1 MSAGNWTPAGLTL
14 TLGSD
19 ANLHV
24 YQTGTTTDAVAP
36 CPPASMTNI
45 EITSPS
51 STGYNLVVD
60 STNGDPI
67 PAGGLNYCGAGGLIK
82 TGSGRAILFSTNT
95 NTAGTIVS
103 AGTLLINTA
112 NALAYGNLTIRP
124 GGVFIYDPSVTASS
138 SMALATSSDRI
149 ATTAVPS
156 STSPASSS
164 LVLLASKAADVS
176 ALPASPGRRELLV
189 VGSTVRLRPR
199 RVSSR
204 PRRCRPNIPAVVA
217 AAVPRGD
224 STLPSAQ
231 GPRRRAAIRP
241 ADAILADLPRLGIFD
256 QFYSREDEPRSNLSY
271 QAKPSCGPGGI
282 GTLGN
287 RRRTPSPQPRP
298 PSQRARGASRPHP
311 RPTLPR
317 PLPTMLPTVPD
328 GAWRR
333 VL

>member
-1 MSAGNWTPAGLTL
+1 
-14 TLGSD
+14 
-19 ANLHV
+19 
-24 YQTGTTTDAVAP
+24 
-36 CPPASMTNI
+36 MTNI

-95 NTAGTIVS
+95 NTGGTIVS

-176 ALPASPGRRELLV
+176 ASGQPGQTPVLV
-189 VGSTVRLRPR
+189 VGSTASPCGHAGCQAGRADAAKHTSGGR
-199 RVSSR
+199 R
-204 PRRCRPNIPAVVA
+204 RRTE
-217 AAVPRGD
+217 RGFD
-224 STLPSAQ
+224 APERQ
-231 GPRRRAAIRP
+231 GPRRCAAIRP
-241 ADAILADLPRLGIFD
+241 ADAIRRDMPRLGIF
-256 QFYSREDEPRSNLSY
+256 
-271 QAKPSCGPGGI
+271 
-282 GTLGN
+282 
-287 RRRTPSPQPRP
+287 
-298 PSQRARGASRPHP
+298 
-311 RPTLPR
+311 
-317 PLPTMLPTVPD
+317 
-328 GAWRR
+328 
-333 VL
+333 